1 MSLSETG
8 LIGLFHTYAPL
19 GEFRRG
25 VRIFK
30 RFSAMAREF
39 KRSDRVGDAIQRN
52 VAQLIQQEI
61 RDPRIGMV
69 NINDVVVTRDLAYA
83 KVYVTF
89 VGSESDEESVE
100 AAKLLNKASGFL
112 RAQLSKEMNMRSTP
126 RLTFY
131 YDKTAVYGQA
141 LSHLID
147 KAVASDRKADSE
159 TDDGEEG

>member
-1 MSLSETG
+1 
-8 LIGLFHTYAPL
+8 
-19 GEFRRG
+19 
-25 VRIFK
+25 
-30 RFSAMAREF
+30 MAREF

-89 VGSESDEESVE
+89 VGSESDEESIE

-131 YDKTAVYGQA
+131 YDKTAVHGQA

-147 KAVASDRKADSE
+147 KAVASDRKAEDS
-159 TDDGEEG
+159 DGEEG

>member
-1 MSLSETG
+1 
-8 LIGLFHTYAPL
+8 
-19 GEFRRG
+19 
-25 VRIFK
+25 
-30 RFSAMAREF
+30 MAREF

-83 KVYVTF
+83 KIYVTF

-100 AAKLLNKASGFL
+100 AAKLLNKASGFI
-112 RAQLSKEMNMRSTP
+112 RAQLSKEMKMRSTP

-131 YDKTAVYGQA
+131 YDKTAVHGQA
-141 LSHLID
+141 LSYLID
-147 KAVASDRKADSE
+147 KAVASDRHADEDVS
-159 TDDGEEG
+159 TDDEGEA

>member
-1 MSLSETG
+1 
-8 LIGLFHTYAPL
+8 
-19 GEFRRG
+19 
-25 VRIFK
+25 
-30 RFSAMAREF
+30 MAREF

-89 VGSESDEESVE
+89 VGSESDEESIE

-131 YDKTAVYGQA
+131 YDKTAVHGQA

-147 KAVASDRKADSE
+147 KAVASDRKAE
-159 TDDGEEG
+159 PEADDGEEG

>member
-1 MSLSETG
+1 
-8 LIGLFHTYAPL
+8 
-19 GEFRRG
+19 
-25 VRIFK
+25 
-30 RFSAMAREF
+30 MAREF

-131 YDKTAVYGQA
+131 YDKTAVHGQA

-147 KAVASDRKADSE
+147 KAVASDRKAE
-159 TDDGEEG
+159 PEAGDGEEG

>member
-1 MSLSETG
+1 
-8 LIGLFHTYAPL
+8 
-19 GEFRRG
+19 
-25 VRIFK
+25 
-30 RFSAMAREF
+30 MAREF

-89 VGSESDEESVE
+89 VGSECDEESIE

-131 YDKTAVYGQA
+131 YDKTAVHGQA

-147 KAVASDRKADSE
+147 KAVASDRKAEDS
-159 TDDGEEG
+159 DGEEG

>member
-1 MSLSETG
+1 
-8 LIGLFHTYAPL
+8 
-19 GEFRRG
+19 
-25 VRIFK
+25 
-30 RFSAMAREF
+30 MAREF

-89 VGSESDEESVE
+89 VGSEGDEESIE

-131 YDKTAVYGQA
+131 YDKTAVHGQA

-147 KAVASDRKADSE
+147 KAVASDRKAEDS
-159 TDDGEEG
+159 DGEED